1 MEQEYFKPIKDYE
14 TYAISNYGN
23 VKDLRTGKLLP
34 MFPNELCGGYLQV
47 NIRNPEKNYTQARVH
62 RLVGLNLINN
72 PNNLEEI
79 DHIDRDVKNNN
90 INNLRWVSRSDNQIN
105 KLYTPHSKNPYRN
118 IYYDAPNSSKKSY
131 SCWTIQIKN
140 SKLSYKKR
148 FRTDKYTLE
157 YVKNIRDELFK
168 NNNIPIND

>member
-90 INNLRWVSRSDNQIN
+90 INQNGSFSFNNIRVTYPVNINGNPNPNYIPSPQIN
-105 KLYTPHSKNPYRN
+105 TSGGQMNTISMN
-118 IYYDAPNSSKKSY
+118 INQMNLVSPKSNIVPQNQ
-131 SCWTIQIKN
+131 TK
-140 SKLSYKKR
+140 
-148 FRTDKYTLE
+148 TL
-157 YVKNIRDELFK
+157 
-168 NNNIPIND
+168 